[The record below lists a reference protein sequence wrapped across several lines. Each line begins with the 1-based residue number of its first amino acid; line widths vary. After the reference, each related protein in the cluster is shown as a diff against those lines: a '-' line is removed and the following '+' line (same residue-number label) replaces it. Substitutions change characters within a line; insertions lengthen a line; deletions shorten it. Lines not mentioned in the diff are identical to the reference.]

1 MVVATHNATHHG
13 LSMGRLVERTDPL
26 EKLRRFW
33 KEAVQGQGRVVLLAG
48 EAGHGK
54 STLAHEFI
62 QELNADPTPHKTA
75 RAVCSAQSGQDE
87 AFWPF
92 AEVFGQLA
100 ANPRRRLTEDVLD
113 SLFELAPDWI
123 AMIPVAGN
131 IVGASLKTAQVVR
144 AKTKSSD
151 EPNPEKLLREYIGAL
166 RKVCDKQPV
175 LIFIDD
181 LHWSDTASIKL
192 LSHLSR
198 HVGKLNALVL
208 CAYRPS
214 DIAVG
219 EHALNDL
226 IDDLERYDSEAIMPL
241 LPLSEEGVRALIN
254 GAMTPHKL
262 PPEFSAQIY
271 ASTGGSPLF
280 VVESLRLMQTQKEL
294 FKDPADNKWTLSPQW
309 EDDLPRSVEAVIED
323 RVGRLPDELL
333 DALVFASV
341 QGSSFDAAVLSY
353 VLEMDEVKLMKL
365 LEPAERTHGI
375 IEYVGDVELDNDT
388 TGRYKFTSNLFLRAL
403 ADRLRGKQKMLAYRK
418 TAEGLDRL
426 WPDDKEDMAAR
437 LAGLYETGKSFEKA
451 SYFAVIAARK
461 CRRAGEIARAI
472 ELLEG
477 AERMLER
484 NGKRDARLQSE
495 VDEALSHLYEVDA
508 SFAKSLARTQRVL
521 EAGCEQMG
529 WRRWVP
535 FQKRLARLADH
546 DLRFNDMLQLLEAA
560 RAQMPDDD
568 ASRLSLEAF
577 NLSADYAR
585 ALVRVSRADEAIT
598 ECEVALARTNSLSDT
613 ALRER
618 ARAVLNGALAMALY
632 YNGQYERCIRL
643 AEEALPLA
651 RKQQLYNTVRSVLT
665 SLVNWCITVGQYERA
680 ATHIVE
686 MREMAQGHS
695 DEDLAALA
703 HMLDG
708 KMHCMRGKQA
718 AALASFAA
726 AEGLVSVFKSFTWKP
741 ELLAMKAWSLV
752 DQRRFEEARP
762 LLMKAAPLA
771 RTSGSRE
778 WVGYVQ
784 MVHARYDLLNGEIE
798 TALGHAE
805 TAEQIFREENQR
817 YDLARTLRIIARC
830 QRALGAEAK
839 ADALFAD
846 ALEIFEQLG
855 NGDQMDSTRRQW
867 GTQPA
872 A

>member
-1 MVVATHNATHHG
+1 MVVATHNATKLDRG
-13 LSMGRLVERTDPL
+13 LGRLVERAEPL
-26 EKLRRFW
+26 SKLRRFW
-33 KEAVQGQGRVVLLAG
+33 IDAMNGHGRVVLLAG

-54 STLAHEFI
+54 SSLAHEFI
-62 QELNADPTPHKTA
+62 QELSSGPTPPKTA
-75 RAVCSAQSGQDE
+75 CTICSAQSGQDE

-100 ANPRRRLTEDVLD
+100 ANPRRRITEDVLD

-144 AKTKSSD
+144 AKTKGND
-151 EPNPEKLLREYIGAL
+151 EPNPEKLLREYVGAL
-166 RKVCDKQPV
+166 GKVCDKQPV

-198 HVGKLNALVL
+198 HIGTLKALVL

-214 DIAVG
+214 DIAVEG
-219 EHALNDL
+219 HALNEL
-226 IDDLERYDSEAIMPL
+226 IDDLERYDSDAVMPL
-241 LPLSEEGVRALIN
+241 LPLSIDGVRALIDD
-254 GAMTPHKL
+254 AMAPHKF
-262 PPEFSAQIY
+262 PPEFSSQIH
-271 ASTGGSPLF
+271 ANTGGSPLF

-294 FKDPADNKWTLSPQW
+294 FKDPIDNRWALAPQW
-309 EDDLPRSVEAVIED
+309 ENDLPRSVESVIED
-323 RVGRLPDELL
+323 RVGRLPDDLL
-333 DALVFASV
+333 EALVFASV

-353 VLEMDEVKLMKL
+353 VVEMDEVKLMKL

-403 ADRLRGKQKMLAYRK
+403 SDRLRGKQKMLAYRK

-426 WPDDKEDMAAR
+426 WPDSNEDLAAR
-437 LAGLYETGKSFEKA
+437 LAGLYETGKSAEKA

-461 CRRAGEIARAI
+461 CRRAGEITRAI

-484 NGKRDARLQSE
+484 NGKRDARLQTE
-495 VDEALSHLYEVDA
+495 IDEALSHLYEVDA
-508 SFAKSLARTQRVL
+508 SFSKSTVRTQRAL
-521 EAGCEQMG
+521 ETGVEKLG
-529 WRRWVP
+529 WRRWVV

-546 DLRFNDMLQLLEAA
+546 DLRFNDMLQLLEVA
-560 RAQMPDDD
+560 REQMPNDD
-568 ASRLSLEAF
+568 ASRLSIEAF

-598 ECEVALARTNSLSDT
+598 ECEESLARTNSLADA
-613 ALRER
+613 ALREH
-618 ARAVLNGALAMALY
+618 ARAVLTGALAMALY

-651 RKQQLYNTVRSVLT
+651 RKQQLYNTVRTVLT

-680 ATHIVE
+680 ATHIIE
-686 MREMAQGHS
+686 MRAVAQAHS
-695 DEDLAALA
+695 DEDLEALA
-703 HMLDG
+703 HMLEG
-708 KMHCMRGKQA
+708 KMHCMRGEHS
-718 AALASFAA
+718 AALNSLT
-726 AEGLVSVFKSFTWKP
+726 ESERLVSVFKSFTWKP
-741 ELLAMKAWSLV
+741 ELMAMKAWSLV

-762 LLMKAAPLA
+762 LLMKAAPMA

-784 MVHARYDLLNGEIE
+784 MVQARHDLLNGEIE
-798 TALGHAE
+798 SALGHAE

-817 YDLARTLRIIARC
+817 YDLARTLRIMARC
-830 QRALGAEAK
+830 QRALGAEPK
-839 ADALFAD
+839 ADTLFAR
-846 ALEIFEQLG
+846 AFELFEQLG
-855 NGDQMDSTRRQW
+855 NREQMDSTNRQW
-867 GTQPA
+867 GTRPDA
-872 A
+872 